1 MEVLDVAR
9 QLRVFS
15 QELVA
20 YKLGGE
26 FADAVSVAA
35 TILEQSEGI
44 LRAKE
49 EDRLIVLPAKKVHE
63 IVWVPGPGCDDICPM
78 IIDGEPQ
85 CDLCETGHLAVRE
98 VECHEHH
105 LAEIGKTVFL
115 TENEAKEGL
124 KLLREEEGHG
134 TVDEKIE

>member
-49 EDRLIVLPAKKVHE
+49 EDRLIVLPAKMVHE
-63 IVWVPGPGCDDICPM
+63 IVWVPGRGCTDICPM

-85 CDLCETGHLAVRE
+85 CDMCDDGNLAIRA

-105 LAEIGKTVFL
+105 IANIGTTVFL
-115 TENEAKEGL
+115 TQKEAEEGL
-124 KLLREEEGHG
+124 IILREDGYG
-134 TVDEKIE
+134 TDGG

>member
-1 MEVLDVAR
+1 MDILNVAR

-20 YKLGGE
+20 YKLGTE

-35 TILEQSEGI
+35 TILEQSEGV

-63 IVWVPGPGCDDICPM
+63 IVWVPGPECDDVCPV

-85 CDLCETGHLAVRE
+85 CNMCETGRLAVRE
-98 VECHEHH
+98 VECRQEH
-105 LAEIGKTVFL
+105 LDYIGETVFL
-115 TENEAKEGL
+115 TEQEAVDMMKVIA
-124 KLLREEEGHG
+124 EESFEWN
-134 TVDEKIE
+134 D

>member
-78 IIDGEPQ
+78 IIDGESQ
-85 CDLCETGHLAVRE
+85 CDLCENGNLAVRE

-115 TENEAKEGL
+115 AQQDAEEALVLMKE
-124 KLLREEEGHG
+124 EDME
-134 TVDEKIE
+134 

>member
-49 EDRLIVLPAKKVHE
+49 EGRLVVLPAKTVYE

-78 IIDGEPQ
+78 IIDGESQ
-85 CDLCETGHLAVRE
+85 CDMCDTGNLAVRQ
-98 VECHEHH
+98 VECRQEHI
-105 LAEIGKTVFL
+105 ADIGKTVFL
-115 TENEAKEGL
+115 NQLDAEEALVLLKEEAYGSDN
-124 KLLREEEGHG
+124 R
-134 TVDEKIE
+134 

>member
-26 FADAVSVAA
+26 FADAVSVSA

-49 EDRLIVLPAKKVHE
+49 EDRLIVLPAKMVHE
-63 IVWVPGPGCDDICPM
+63 IVWAPGPECSEICPVVVN
-78 IIDGEPQ
+78 GSPHCGL
-85 CDLCETGHLAVRE
+85 CDEAILTIRE
-98 VECHEHH
+98 VECRQHH
-105 LAEIGKTVFL
+105 LDSIGKTTFL
-115 TENEAKEGL
+115 TKEEA
-124 KLLREEEGHG
+124 EEALAVLQEELDGEDDG
-134 TVDEKIE
+134 

>member
-9 QLRVFS
+9 QLQVFS

-49 EDRLIVLPAKKVHE
+49 EDRLIVLPAKMVHE
-63 IVWVPGPGCDDICPM
+63 IVWAPGPECSEICPVVVN
-78 IIDGEPQ
+78 GNPHCGL
-85 CDLCETGHLAVRE
+85 CDEAILTIRE
-98 VECHEHH
+98 VECHQHH
-105 LAEIGKTVFL
+105 LDSIGKTTFL
-115 TENEAKEGL
+115 TKEEA
-124 KLLREEEGHG
+124 EEALSVLQEELDGE
-134 TVDEKIE
+134 DDS